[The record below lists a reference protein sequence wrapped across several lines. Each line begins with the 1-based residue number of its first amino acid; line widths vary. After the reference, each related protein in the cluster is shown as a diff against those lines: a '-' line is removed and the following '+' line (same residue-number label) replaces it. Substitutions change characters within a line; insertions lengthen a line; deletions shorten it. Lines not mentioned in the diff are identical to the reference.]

1 MNIFSF
7 IYVAVLAFVFMLFS
21 KNKFRA
27 ILISLIFAL
36 ILMITFPYIEKV
48 NIMEG
53 AGFDDCNCNNLMQV
67 PTPQCTKSCG
77 NPPPI

>member
-53 AGFDDCNCNNLMQV
+53 IIDCDCNPLV
-67 PTPQCTKSCG
+67 PTPQCINHCEKTTA
-77 NPPPI
+77 